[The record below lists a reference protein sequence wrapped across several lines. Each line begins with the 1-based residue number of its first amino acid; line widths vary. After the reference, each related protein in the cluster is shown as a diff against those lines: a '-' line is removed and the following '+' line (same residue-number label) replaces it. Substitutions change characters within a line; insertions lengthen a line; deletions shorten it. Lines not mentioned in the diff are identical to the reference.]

1 MPRNFDPPSWEC
13 DVSLTFDNDVDDVD
27 DIGRSAKTGLRR
39 ECLLDVVT
47 DTGAATVAAASAE
60 VAEVATVARCFVG
73 CRPLTVSGLSGLGSC
88 LGGGE
93 LSLDDWWFCFSAGS
107 LP

>member
-1 MPRNFDPPSWEC
+1 MPRNFDPPSVEC
-13 DVSLTFDNDVDDVD
+13 DVSLTFDDDVE

-39 ECLLDVVT
+39 ECLLAVVT
-47 DTGAATVAAASAE
+47 DTGAAAVASAE

-73 CRPLTVSGLSGLGSC
+73 CRPLTVSGLSGFGSC

-93 LSLDDWWFCFSAGS
+93 LSLDDWWFCLSAGS

>member
-13 DVSLTFDNDVDDVD
+13 DVSLTFDDDDVD

-47 DTGAATVAAASAE
+47 DTGAAAVASAE

-73 CRPLTVSGLSGLGSC
+73 FPPLTVSGLSGLGSC

-93 LSLDDWWFCFSAGS
+93 LSLDVWWFCLSAGS